1 MIKCVSFTKTHLLII
16 VSRIIIDDW
25 NAINKGM
32 LLKKNNKC
40 CISIIKETN
49 NLRQIEYCFL
59 VTTNMYCYL
68 LRIVKGIY
76 FY

>member
-40 CISIIKETN
+40 CINNIK
-49 NLRQIEYCFL
+49 
-59 VTTNMYCYL
+59 
-68 LRIVKGIY
+68 RIKKKILG
-76 FY
+76 